1 MKKLIIL
8 IGFLF
13 FGAGLHAQITP
24 LQEAVDFTVI
34 DVQGHEHNLFEIL
47 DGGQAVFIHFF
58 LTYNFDPPIMPFMT
72 EAYRIMG
79 CNQHDVYFMEIA
91 HREDNQEC
99 LQWIDRFHVEYPTI
113 SVEGGGLK
121 VYDDYGITACPTL
134 VLIMPDRSITI
145 HGAMELYPFSTD
157 DIIVA
162 LDQYGGLQP
171 HICDETQTEEH
182 REPSFCLFPNPTQ
195 NTITVSGE
203 NLGQISI
210 LNPLGQLMEVIYA
223 VENST
228 AISTSSYPN
237 GLYFIKPQ
245 RGKPKH
251 FIVTH

>member
-1 MKKLIIL
+1 MKKTIIL
-8 IGFLF
+8 IGFLLL
-13 FGAGLHAQITP
+13 GTGLHAQITP
-24 LQEAVDFTVI
+24 LQEAVDFTVT

-113 SVEGGGLK
+113 SLEGGGLK
-121 VYDDYGITACPTL
+121 VYEDYGITACPTL

-157 DIIVA
+157 DIVEA
-162 LDQYGGLQP
+162 LAQYGGLQP
-171 HICDETQTEEH
+171 NVCDETQTEEH
-182 REPSFCLFPNPTQ
+182 EEPLFSLFPNPAHEA
-195 NTITVSGE
+195 ITVSGE
-203 NLGQISI
+203 NLGTIRI
-210 LNPLGQLMEVIYA
+210 FNPLGQLLEEINHA
-223 VENST
+223 GNSLEF
-228 AISTSSYPN
+228 STLNYPN
-237 GLYFIKPQ
+237 GIYFIKPQ
-245 RGKPKH
+245 RGNPKL
-251 FIVTH
+251 FIVIH